1 MFYAVTTGRKH
12 YAVNN
17 EHAAKGLQ
25 SQENAGEDLSHCVLV
40 ELRCL
45 LSELHCILS
54 ELHCVLSE
62 SHCVLVELR
71 CVLSESRCLLAELRF
86 EQRLE
91 GAVVT
96 GFHAHLRTHRKE

>member
-1 MFYAVTTGRKH
+1 MFYAVTTGRKQ

-17 EHAAKGLQ
+17 EHAAKGFQ
-25 SQENAGEDLSHCVLV
+25 SQENAGEDLSHCVLS
-40 ELRCL
+40 ELHCVLSESRCL
-45 LSELHCILS
+45 LSESRCL
-54 ELHCVLSE
+54 LSE

-71 CVLSESRCLLAELRF
+71 CVLVELHCVLAELRF

-96 GFHAHLRTHRKE
+96 GFHAHLRTHRKK

>member
-1 MFYAVTTGRKH
+1 M
-12 YAVNN
+12 NN

-25 SQENAGEDLSHCVLV
+25 SQENAGEDLSHFV
-40 ELRCL
+40 
-45 LSELHCILS
+45 LS

-62 SHCVLVELR
+62 LH

-91 GAVVT
+91 RAVVT
-96 GFHAHLRTHRKE
+96 GFHTHLRTHPKK

>member
-25 SQENAGEDLSHCVLV
+25 SQENAGEDLSHCVL
-40 ELRCL
+40 
-45 LSELHCILS
+45 SELH
-54 ELHCVLSE
+54 
-62 SHCVLVELR
+62 

-96 GFHAHLRTHRKE
+96 GFHAHLRTHPKK

>member
-25 SQENAGEDLSHCVLV
+25 SQENAGEDLSHF
-40 ELRCL
+40 
-45 LSELHCILS
+45 
-54 ELHCVLSE
+54 
-62 SHCVLVELR
+62 
-71 CVLSESRCLLAELRF
+71 VLSESRCVLSELRF
-86 EQRLE
+86 NQRLE
-91 GAVVT
+91 RAVVT

>member
-25 SQENAGEDLSHCVLV
+25 SQENAGEDLSHCVL
-40 ELRCL
+40 
-45 LSELHCILS
+45 S

-62 SHCVLVELR
+62 SR

>member
-1 MFYAVTTGRKH
+1 MFYAVTTGRKQ

-17 EHAAKGLQ
+17 EHAAKGFQ
-25 SQENAGEDLSHCVLV
+25 SQENAGEDLSHFVLS
-40 ELRCL
+40 ESRRL
-45 LSELHCILS
+45 LSESRCVLS
-54 ELHCVLSE
+54 ELHCV
-62 SHCVLVELR
+62 
-71 CVLSESRCLLAELRF
+71 LAELRF

>member
-17 EHAAKGLQ
+17 EHAAKGFQ

-45 LSELHCILS
+45 LSELH
-54 ELHCVLSE
+54 
-62 SHCVLVELR
+62 

>member
-25 SQENAGEDLSHCVLV
+25 SQENAGEDLSHCVL
-40 ELRCL
+40 
-45 LSELHCILS
+45 
-54 ELHCVLSE
+54 SE
-62 SHCVLVELR
+62 SR
-71 CVLSESRCLLAELRF
+71 CVLSELRF

-96 GFHAHLRTHRKE
+96 GFHAHLRTHPKK

>member
-1 MFYAVTTGRKH
+1 M
-12 YAVNN
+12 NN

-45 LSELHCILS
+45 LSELHCVLS
-54 ELHCVLSE
+54 ELH
-62 SHCVLVELR
+62 

-96 GFHAHLRTHRKE
+96 GFHAHLRTHPKK

>member
-45 LSELHCILS
+45 LSELHCVLS
-54 ELHCVLSE
+54 ELH
-62 SHCVLVELR
+62 

-96 GFHAHLRTHRKE
+96 GFHAHLRTHPKK

>member
-1 MFYAVTTGRKH
+1 M
-12 YAVNN
+12 NN

-25 SQENAGEDLSHCVLV
+25 SQENAGEDLSHCVLSELHCVLV

-45 LSELHCILS
+45 LSELHC
-54 ELHCVLSE
+54 VLS
-62 SHCVLVELR
+62 
-71 CVLSESRCLLAELRF
+71 ELRF

-96 GFHAHLRTHRKE
+96 GFHAHLRTHPKK

>member
-25 SQENAGEDLSHCVLV
+25 SQENAGEDLWDFV
-40 ELRCL
+40 
-45 LSELHCILS
+45 LSELH
-54 ELHCVLSE
+54 
-62 SHCVLVELR
+62 

-96 GFHAHLRTHRKE
+96 GFHAHLRTHPKK

>member
-1 MFYAVTTGRKH
+1 M
-12 YAVNN
+12 NN

-25 SQENAGEDLSHCVLV
+25 SQENAGEDLSHCVLSELHCV
-40 ELRCL
+40 LVELRCLLSELRCL
-45 LSELHCILS
+45 LSELHC
-54 ELHCVLSE
+54 VLS
-62 SHCVLVELR
+62 
-71 CVLSESRCLLAELRF
+71 ELRF

>member
-25 SQENAGEDLSHCVLV
+25 SQENAGEDLSHCVL
-40 ELRCL
+40 
-45 LSELHCILS
+45 
-54 ELHCVLSE
+54 
-62 SHCVLVELR
+62 
-71 CVLSESRCLLAELRF
+71 SESRCLLAELRF

-96 GFHAHLRTHRKE
+96 GFHAHLRTHPKK

>member
-25 SQENAGEDLSHCVLV
+25 SQENAGEDLSHFV
-40 ELRCL
+40 
-45 LSELHCILS
+45 LSELH
-54 ELHCVLSE
+54 
-62 SHCVLVELR
+62 

-96 GFHAHLRTHRKE
+96 GFHAHLRTHPKK

>member
-1 MFYAVTTGRKH
+1 MFYAVTTGRKQ

-17 EHAAKGLQ
+17 EHAAKGFQ
-25 SQENAGEDLSHCVLV
+25 SQENAGEDLSHCVL
-40 ELRCL
+40 
-45 LSELHCILS
+45 S
-54 ELHCVLSE
+54 ELHCVLSESRCLLSE

-71 CVLSESRCLLAELRF
+71 CVLSELHCVLAELRF

-96 GFHAHLRTHRKE
+96 GFHTHLRTHPKK

>member
-25 SQENAGEDLSHCVLV
+25 SQENAGEDLSHCVL
-40 ELRCL
+40 
-45 LSELHCILS
+45 SELH
-54 ELHCVLSE
+54 
-62 SHCVLVELR
+62 

>member
-1 MFYAVTTGRKH
+1 MFYAVTTGRKQ

-17 EHAAKGLQ
+17 EHAAKGFQ
-25 SQENAGEDLSHCVLV
+25 SQENAGEDLSHCVLS
-40 ELRCL
+40 ESRCL
-45 LSELHCILS
+45 LSELHC
-54 ELHCVLSE
+54 V
-62 SHCVLVELR
+62 
-71 CVLSESRCLLAELRF
+71 LAELRF

>member
-45 LSELHCILS
+45 LSELHC
-54 ELHCVLSE
+54 VLS
-62 SHCVLVELR
+62 
-71 CVLSESRCLLAELRF
+71 ELRF

-96 GFHAHLRTHRKE
+96 GFHAHLRTHPKK

>member
-25 SQENAGEDLSHCVLV
+25 SQENAGEDLSHCVLLGL
-40 ELRCL
+40 E
-45 LSELHCILS
+45 
-54 ELHCVLSE
+54 CVLSE
-62 SHCVLVELR
+62 SR

-96 GFHAHLRTHRKE
+96 GFHAHLRTHPKK

>member
-1 MFYAVTTGRKH
+1 M
-12 YAVNN
+12 NN

-25 SQENAGEDLSHCVLV
+25 SQENAGEDLSHFVLV

-45 LSELHCILS
+45 
-54 ELHCVLSE
+54 
-62 SHCVLVELR
+62 
-71 CVLSESRCLLAELRF
+71 LSESRCLLAELRF